1 MARTVIGNSAID
13 MMSTDE
19 EKEKNRK
26 ERRLQDLNSV
36 DPNMVTAANVAKEM
50 AKSQIQQQASTN
62 KYDV

>member
-26 ERRLQDLNSV
+26 ERRLQDLQQV
-36 DPNMVTAANVAKEM
+36 DPNIQSAAMVAKEM
-50 AKSQIQQQASTN
+50 AVNNIQQQSAK